1 MIDIMIKDY
10 LYYEIEGIVSLKHN
24 GCPMLFKF
32 SSSESH
38 VLNVHVSFRSL
49 VLNGRKGKYKVFEFN
64 KFTQKKPQNKQ
75 NFKKAI
81 KFLLSALALKCSV
94 CLFHF

>member
-1 MIDIMIKDY
+1 MIKDY
-10 LYYEIEGIVSLKHN
+10 LYYEIEGIVSLKRN

-64 KFTQKKPQNKQ
+64 KFIQKTPKTNKIL
-75 NFKKAI
+75 KK
-81 KFLLSALALKCSV
+81 L
-94 CLFHF
+94 

>member
-10 LYYEIEGIVSLKHN
+10 LYYEIEGIVSLKRN

-64 KFTQKKPQNKQ
+64 KFTHKKNPKQ
-75 NFKKAI
+75 T
-81 KFLLSALALKCSV
+81 KF
-94 CLFHF
+94 

>member
-1 MIDIMIKDY
+1 MIKDY
-10 LYYEIEGIVSLKHN
+10 LYYEIEGIVSLKRN

-64 KFTQKKPQNKQ
+64 KFTHKKTQNKQ

-81 KFLLSALALKCSV
+81 KFLLSALALKCCV